1 VSGNPLFF
9 INSRLLEKEV
19 PMKTKHMYPVVASLV
34 IFGLVAGFPAPA
46 GAKSKPTEIVF
57 STYWPTSYEYLWLPI
72 VHLAEKVEKQSNGR
86 VKFKLYHSAQLFKG
100 KEEFAALERGDIDM
114 TAPLDIYN
122 TGIVLEL
129 GISNLPFMWGSPASL
144 QKTLD
149 AGLWGLGINQKLLK
163 HNMVVLNVAAGGP
176 YQIYAKNFP
185 VYTPEDLKGKKWG
198 VSGSTA
204 SKAMELLG
212 GAPTTMSS
220 GELYLALQRGTI
232 DGCTR
237 PLITGLGRKLYEV
250 VEYLSVTNMA
260 YFCSFLIINKKKWDT
275 LPKDVQDI
283 MKKAAKER
291 SHEQLERLNAFM
303 EKAIALYKEKGVK
316 VHIATPEE
324 LAKFKKAMAPVYDW
338 WLSKVPEGKKYIEF
352 AEKHH

>member
-1 VSGNPLFF
+1 
-9 INSRLLEKEV
+9 
-19 PMKTKHMYPVVASLV
+19 MKAKHISIIVLTLAIL
-34 IFGLVAGFPAPA
+34 GLVVGFTPPAA
-46 GAKSKPTEIVF
+46 AKSKPIEIAF

-72 VHLAEKVEKQSNGR
+72 THFAEKVEKQSNGR

-129 GISNLPFMWGSPASL
+129 GISNLPFLWGSPDSL
-144 QKTLD
+144 QRTLD
-149 AGLWGLGINQKLLK
+149 AGLWDLGINEKLLK
-163 HNMVVLNVAAGGP
+163 HNMVVLDVAAGGP
-176 YQIYAKNFP
+176 YQIYAKDFP
-185 VYTPEDLKGKKWG
+185 VNVPDDLKGKKWG
-198 VSGSTA
+198 VSGTTA

-250 VEYLSVTNMA
+250 VEHLSVTNMA
-260 YFCSFLIINKKKWDT
+260 YFCSFLVINKRKWDS
-275 LPKDVQDI
+275 LPTDI
-283 MKKAAKER
+283 QEIMRKAAKER
-291 SHEQLERLNAFM
+291 SQEQLERLNAFM
-303 EKAIALYKEKGVK
+303 KKGIALYGEKGVK

-324 LAKFKKAMAPVYDW
+324 LAKFKAAMAPVYEW

>member
-1 VSGNPLFF
+1 MKV
-9 INSRLLEKEV
+9 KHAY
-19 PMKTKHMYPVVASLV
+19 PMAAILV
-34 IFGLVAGFPAPA
+34 IIGLVACFATPVAA
-46 GAKSKPTEIVF
+46 QSKPVEIVF
-57 STYWPTSYEYLWLPI
+57 STYWPTSYDYLWLPI

-129 GISNLPFMWGSPASL
+129 GISNLPFMWGSPDSL
-144 QKTLD
+144 QRTLD
-149 AGLWGLGINQKLLK
+149 AGLWDLGIKEKLQK

-185 VYTPEDLKGKKWG
+185 VNTPEDLKGKKWG
-198 VSGSTA
+198 VSGTTA

-250 VEYLSVTNMA
+250 VEHLSVTHMA
-260 YFCSFLIINKKKWDT
+260 YFCSFLVINKKKWDS
-275 LPKDVQDI
+275 LPKDIQEI
-283 MKKAAKER
+283 MKKAANER
-291 SHEQLERLNAFM
+291 SQEQLERLNAFM
-303 EKAIALYKEKGVK
+303 NKAIALYKEKGVK